1 MVGGMDRSGVMRRDR
16 SGTKFRHLFADGSYP
31 VDIIW
36 LFPNRSKKM
45 RTLFLIILVAA
56 LSGCALFSSP
66 KEQPVMEDH
75 ADSWF
80 GVAKTNV
87 FSTTAERREVIVK
100 FPDNKF
106 CAEPPP
112 DVAESLV
119 SGLTM
124 LAQGSAKDK
133 TAAEVSARL
142 EATRT
147 LATSIRTLFTR
158 SQGAQFLRDG
168 LFHLCQAYLNHAVNA
183 AEYSALYRE
192 LLTKSQALVVL
203 ELPDMKDKRA
213 ADAVSNADAAATEAK
228 AAASAAAVSAQ
239 QAKQAAD
246 RADAAAKKSE
256 PNP

>member
-1 MVGGMDRSGVMRRDR
+1 M
-16 SGTKFRHLFADGSYP
+16 K
-31 VDIIW
+31 I
-36 LFPNRSKKM
+36 
-45 RTLFLIILVAA
+45 LFLFILVAA
-56 LSGCALFSSP
+56 LSGCALFTSP
-66 KEQPVMEDH
+66 KEQPVIEDH
-75 ADSWF
+75 ADNWF
-80 GVAKTNV
+80 GNAKMGV
-87 FSTTAERREVIVK
+87 LSTTAERREVLIK

-119 SGLTM
+119 SGLTL

-133 TAAEVSARL
+133 TAGEASARL
-142 EATRT
+142 EATKT
-147 LATSIRTLFTR
+147 LATSIRSLFTR

-168 LFHLCQAYLNHAVNA
+168 LFHLCQAYLNHAINE
-183 AEYSALYRE
+183 AEYVALYKD
-192 LLTKSQALVVL
+192 LLTKSQALIVL

-213 ADAVSNADAAATEAK
+213 DDAAKNADAAATEAK
-228 AAASAAAVSAQ
+228 TAASAAAVSAQ